1 MCLISKVATCGK
13 LLNPTV
19 SYADFAGCDRCCH
32 CIAICDKMLRQSEG
46 NGRKFIHLEQSVI
59 S

>member
-19 SYADFAGCDRCCH
+19 SYADFAVCDRCCYIYVTK
-32 CIAICDKMLRQSEG
+32 CYVNQREMVET
-46 NGRKFIHLEQSVI
+46 
-59 S
+59 